1 MTMPQRG
8 NSGDVWLTPK
18 HIIDALGKFDLD
30 PCAAPL
36 PRPWETASASFVEA
50 DDGLSQEWFGR
61 VWMNPPYGRGIGAW
75 MKKMAEHAKAGGGGV
90 SLLFL
95 LELIRRRGRI
105 MCCLMLSVFCSF
117 KGGCGSIHRMGYRV
131 RMLPMLLARLLLI
144 RLMMLWRCLSQ
155 VFPVGLLNR

>member
-36 PRPWETASASFVEA
+36 PRPWETASASFIEA

-75 MKKMAEHAKAGGGGV
+75 MKKMADHANAGGGGY
-90 SLLFL
+90 
-95 LELIRRRGRI
+95 
-105 MCCLMLSVFCSF
+105 LSCFC
-117 KGGCGSIHRMGYRV
+117 
-131 RMLPMLLARLLLI
+131 
-144 RLMMLWRCLSQ
+144 
-155 VFPVGLLNR
+155 

>member
-75 MKKMAEHAKAGGGGV
+75 MKKMAEHAKAGGGGI
-90 SLLFL
+90 SLVDAFKLLGIKIENSVIVEPDKVQFL
-95 LELIRRRGRI
+95 LSTDKFKIEPRF
-105 MCCLMLSVFCSF
+105 LSSDIL
-117 KGGCGSIHRMGYRV
+117 KSNKQT
-131 RMLPMLLARLLLI
+131 LLR
-144 RLMMLWRCLSQ
+144 
-155 VFPVGLLNR
+155 

>member
-30 PCAAPL
+30 PCATPP

-50 DDGLSQEWFGR
+50 DNGLSQEWFGR

-75 MKKMAEHAKAGGGGV
+75 MKKMAEHAKEGGGGY
-90 SLLFL
+90 
-95 LELIRRRGRI
+95 
-105 MCCLMLSVFCSF
+105 LSCFC
-117 KGGCGSIHRMGYRV
+117 
-131 RMLPMLLARLLLI
+131 
-144 RLMMLWRCLSQ
+144 
-155 VFPVGLLNR
+155 

>member
-36 PRPWETASASFVEA
+36 PRPWETASASFIEA

-61 VWMNPPYGRGIGAW
+61 VWRNPPYGRGIGAW
-75 MKKMAEHAKAGGGGV
+75 MKKMAEHAKAGGGV

-95 LELIRRRGRI
+95 LELTRRRGRI
-105 MCCLMLSVFCSF
+105 MCCLMRSVFCSF
-117 KGGCGSIHRMGYRV
+117 KVGCGSIHLMGYRA
-131 RMLPMLLARLLLI
+131 RMLLMLLVRLLLI